1 MKSES
6 DLLKMICVELIL
18 ILIGSTYLGTDLYL
32 SFIEYEKEVNSK
44 PLVK

>member
-18 ILIGSTYLGTDLYL
+18 ILIGSTYLGTTDLYL
-32 SFIEYEKEVNSK
+32 SFIDYEKEVNIVN
-44 PLVK
+44 L